1 MPTSIKLSHLWIFLL
16 FAAGGVPHFSR
27 FSRSGIP
34 SCIHLGILL
43 DHSPNQYSFHHKR
56 PVISVIDSEP
66 DRGDNDF
73 A

>member
-1 MPTSIKLSHLWIFLL
+1 
-16 FAAGGVPHFSR
+16 VPHFSR